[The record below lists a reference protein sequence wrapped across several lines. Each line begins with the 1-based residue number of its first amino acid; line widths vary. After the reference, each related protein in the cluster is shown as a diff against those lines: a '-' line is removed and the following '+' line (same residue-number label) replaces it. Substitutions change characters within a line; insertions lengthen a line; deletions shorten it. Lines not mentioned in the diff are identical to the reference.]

1 MERVTANSK
10 SKDKKWSLGSLF
22 RKKKKDLDTDSSSE
36 EDRKAGFVPVKG
48 HGTLNG
54 KRKKRSSRIVGAG
67 FDHIVVSPQPP
78 PQQLLQPVQQQVLL
92 PHQQHHHHP
101 QQQQQQQQQQ
111 HTPQQHHN
119 QYGFRESDSINS
131 IDRYT
136 ANGSL
141 DRRTGR
147 KEVRGGG
154 IVRRNSKER
163 QSSSDEESH
172 RSSSMSRFRSD
183 DSLGNHSAGSHRKS
197 RTART
202 ERYLKRMSGRD
213 DGHSPQQQHHHQAL
227 APGHVNRWHTQ
238 PISPSML
245 PHGGSIQSVDVAYRR
260 PATLGSHPN
269 LRNSASLTNVHGGVH
284 GHQLR
289 YAVSPSYSHQLQL
302 QQQQLPYASQSPPNP
317 QTVTYENSFYIQS
330 KASSM
335 RDAIRSPP
343 PIPPRDPQRRLTIGH
358 TNEARP
364 VSYAFDRYHQLQ
376 GANGANGG
384 SNIWQSNG
392 KCNSEDRLW
401 VGGQSAMVQRTP
413 PPPSMHG
420 GAGFTVTPPR
430 ASSVQPAE
438 LHQQHHHHH
447 HHQQQQQQQSQQP
460 QQQKQRY
467 ISRQQQPQA
476 VVHPP
481 STPPSNVAYHH
492 HQHHQQQQQQY
503 QQHQQQQQPHYHHA
517 ATLPVQTPPTQQQQ
531 RPGGEWRYITDVTP
545 RSRKPIQ
552 VQDRTFEPYEPKRS
566 PQPAPTG
573 SESSLVYSGNTTP
586 SGIATR
592 STPRSVRAD
601 SSESVNGTASG
612 SRTPQQSASAFW
624 RKIEEEQS
632 AASGSAVTTANR
644 RGRATER
651 RPGVA
656 GTAVSSRSVS
666 TSRALEIMNRRNQEL
681 TRELDHLLDDKQQQ
695 QQQQQQQQSDE
706 NVVSGRLYLRQADAN
721 QTTVRSP
728 NEKMYE
734 VKVKTSSRPLNGADT
749 AAAASSPEKAA
760 NKYEE
765 HVAKT
770 VAGSQTVYRRYGGD
784 KQPEVPAPTP
794 PMRTISK
801 RNSCSEEE
809 LARKRK
815 SANLEEAISELEAI
829 YKSLKLSDEDL
840 LERAEQRDV
849 PTPTGFSHR
858 ARTYR
863 YDPDPEDDRAK
874 PEPDLRLDDLSY
886 RSIKRANS
894 SLKTT
899 DNQPPFGIPV
909 GPIPPPP
916 TTDYL
921 TVQPPSKQQTP
932 RFVPRQSPDLV
943 ADDLA
948 FRQLRKDKDLHAS
961 LDRKPAPATTP
972 TTTTSVPVSG
982 NTSSGSEES
991 RVTKRNSGSTYYTQI
1006 QRDAAKP
1013 SGGNLEDY
1021 YKLELYAKSLRESSS
1036 PAKTEKT
1043 QQKKESTSGA
1053 SSQTVEVRAK
1063 SGSPPKDRNR
1073 GAVFNLPSTLKSSSS
1088 GSPPKSPRSSDGGS
1102 EPSSVTPTPRPRSG
1116 TEPVI
1121 VGAKHKAEFEEILN
1135 AIALE
1140 AQNTSEKLGADLA
1153 ELRKE
1158 TLSVSSGTSP
1168 ETKPNRRNAVSKT
1181 VAGPAAVVAAT
1192 DVKVTQKHSNE
1203 IDQVAEA
1210 AKYCEQM
1217 LRGVI
1222 EETGTVKAPS
1232 VEPEVAKVVP
1242 EVTMIGRV
1250 ILDKPTI
1257 VIESKVVEEPVVD
1270 VPTEPVQPMTGEL
1283 KSGVSSAVE
1292 GLIAQLTPAGSFEAL
1307 SKRCQE
1313 QLSELEDPVTSD
1325 GGVAGGDE
1333 RVKSS
1338 IERDYDNLVESIN
1351 PFESDTDKK
1360 STEEEIDLIMKE
1372 CGIELELSSASS
1384 VAPAQS
1390 KSLAAIPGVQPPQKV
1405 TASAQVDLGDID
1417 RSVVRERVSSVECLK
1432 PSVIAAE
1439 QRKRS
1444 SSSRSPPVSSSVRLT
1459 PSDTESQ
1466 YNSSEELAMI
1476 FGIKSPSPPGKGAT
1490 PVRVPLL
1497 SLSLLPSCATSQP
1510 PKQSPSSKAPSDP
1523 EQTTQVATTVPSAIT
1538 SDEHDGGE
1546 ADGDRDGDDGVV
1558 FSVTVPSIS
1567 HLARKLPSTTIT
1579 TTTTTST
1586 TVASVACRSATNSIN
1601 ACNNTVT
1608 TNQPHTTST
1617 TTTATNTATTQHD
1630 SDTSV
1635 TTHDLEEDSEVHEVE
1650 PEPMAQ
1656 IESFYLMRSS
1666 TALLPHNL
1674 DTIHE
1679 DLEEETNPADGG
1691 ESTTTDSGNVS
1702 LNDFGCEGT
1711 VTKEPA
1717 TFVNEMQIGP
1727 PAPGLIGYYPFRS
1740 VLQIP
1745 EIFIEDVSTQEDE
1758 EEQEEQK
1765 VEESTVSTVQEA
1777 GSTDELSDTEDP
1789 QMETFAELERLEAER
1804 LRQEAV
1810 RDALVPKR
1818 STNRNDGSS
1827 CSRTGRTD
1835 GGATKR
1841 KGSSSSNSSSLVQP
1855 QHVVLACTY
1864 GLANSNIDYI
1874 NVFAIIIAIIILFAL
1889 MVI

>member
-67 FDHIVVSPQPP
+67 FDHIVVSPHQQPIQQQQQ
-78 PQQLLQPVQQQVLL
+78 QQLPVQPQVLL
-92 PHQQHHHHP
+92 PHQQHHHHH
-101 QQQQQQQQQQ
+101 QQQQQQQQ
-111 HTPQQHHN
+111 HTPQQQLHHN

-147 KEVRGGG
+147 KEIRGTGSG

-213 DGHSPQQQHHHQAL
+213 DGHSPQHHQAL

-269 LRNSASLTNVHGGVH
+269 LRNSASLTNVHGVH
-284 GHQLR
+284 AHQLR
-289 YAVSPSYSHQLQL
+289 YPGSPSYSHQLQL
-302 QQQQLPYASQSPPNP
+302 QQHQQQVPYASQSPPNP
-317 QTVTYENSFYIQS
+317 HTVTYENSFYIQS

-364 VSYAFDRYHQLQ
+364 VSYAFDRYHQLHGAS
-376 GANGANGG
+376 GAN
-384 SNIWQSNG
+384 NIWQSNG

-401 VGGQSAMVQRTP
+401 VGGGASAMVQRTP

-420 GAGFTVTPPR
+420 SFTVTPPR

-438 LHQQHHHHH
+438 IHQHHQQHHHHL
-447 HHQQQQQQQSQQP
+447 HQQHQQQQSQQP
-460 QQQKQRY
+460 QQKQRY

-492 HQHHQQQQQQY
+492 HQHHQQQQQQ
-503 QQHQQQQQPHYHHA
+503 PHYHHA
-517 ATLPVQTPPTQQQQ
+517 ATLPVTPPTQQQQ
-531 RPGGEWRYITDVTP
+531 RPGGGEYRYVTDVTP

-552 VQDRTFEPYEPKRS
+552 IQDRTFEPYEPKRS
-566 PQPAPTG
+566 PQPTTGPPTG
-573 SESSLVYSGNTTP
+573 SESSLVYSGTTTP
-586 SGIATR
+586 SGVAR
-592 STPRSVRAD
+592 STPRSMRAD
-601 SSESVNGTASG
+601 SSESVNGTPSGASG

-624 RKIEEEQS
+624 RRIEEEQS
-632 AASGSAVTTANR
+632 AAAAGSAVAATATATR

-656 GTAVSSRSVS
+656 GTAIASRSVS

-695 QQQQQQQQSDE
+695 QQQSDE

-721 QTTVRSP
+721 QTATTVRSP
-728 NEKMYE
+728 NEKVYE
-734 VKVKTSSRPLNGADT
+734 VKVKTSSRPLNGADV
-749 AAAASSPEKAA
+749 APHEKAA

-770 VAGSQTVYRRYGGD
+770 VAGSQTVYRRYGGPD
-784 KQPEVPAPTP
+784 KQLDGPAPAP

-840 LERAEQRDV
+840 LERAEQRDL

-894 SLKTT
+894 SLKTA

-961 LDRKPAPATTP
+961 LDRKPTAAAS
-972 TTTTSVPVSG
+972 TTSMPVSG

-991 RVTKRNSGSTYYTQI
+991 RTTKRNSGSTFFSQI

-1021 YKLELYAKSLRESSS
+1021 YKLELYAKSLREASTA
-1036 PAKTEKT
+1036 AKSEKP
-1043 QQKKESTSGA
+1043 QQKKKEPTTNA
-1053 SSQTVEVRAK
+1053 SSNTVEVRAK

-1102 EPSSVTPTPRPRSG
+1102 EPPSITPTPRPRSG

-1168 ETKPNRRNAVSKT
+1168 ESKPSNRRNAVNKT
-1181 VAGPAAVVAAT
+1181 VAP
-1192 DVKVTQKHSNE
+1192 KVTTQKHSNE
-1203 IDQVAEA
+1203 IEQVAEA

-1222 EETGTVKAPS
+1222 EETGVTKAPS
-1232 VEPEVAKVVP
+1232 VEREERNVTP
-1242 EVTMIGRV
+1242 EVTMIARV

-1257 VIESKVVEEPVVD
+1257 VVESKVEEPVA
-1270 VPTEPVQPMTGEL
+1270 VPTGEPITGEL
-1283 KSGVSSAVE
+1283 KTGVSSTVE

-1313 QLSELEDPVTSD
+1313 QLSELEDPLTSD
-1325 GGVAGGDE
+1325 GGAAGADE

-1372 CGIELELSSASS
+1372 CGIELELSSTSS
-1384 VAPAQS
+1384 AAP
-1390 KSLAAIPGVQPPQKV
+1390 LAAIPAVQTPQKV
-1405 TASAQVDLGDID
+1405 PASAQVDLGDID
-1417 RSVVRERVSSVECLK
+1417 RERPVRERAVSSAECLK

-1439 QRKRS
+1439 QRNRRS
-1444 SSSRSPPVSSSVRLT
+1444 SSSRSPPVSSSVVRLT

-1490 PVRVPLL
+1490 PGVPLL
-1497 SLSLLPSCATSQP
+1497 SLSLLPLSCATQS
-1510 PKQSPSSKAPSDP
+1510 KQSSKSLKAPSDL
-1523 EQTTQVATTVPSAIT
+1523 EKTTQDVTSVPPPAIT
-1538 SDEHDGGE
+1538 TDEHDGGDE
-1546 ADGDRDGDDGVV
+1546 ANGDRGDGDDGVV

-1567 HLARKLPSTTIT
+1567 HLACKLPT
-1579 TTTTTST
+1579 TTTTTTPST

-1601 ACNNTVT
+1601 ACNNNNNNTVT
-1608 TNQPHTTST
+1608 TNHTTI
-1617 TTTATNTATTQHD
+1617 TTQHA
-1630 SDTSV
+1630 SDTV
-1635 TTHDLEEDSEVHEVE
+1635 TVTSHEEE
-1650 PEPMAQ
+1650 PEEPVPAP

-1666 TALLPHNL
+1666 TTALLPHNL

-1711 VTKEPA
+1711 VAKEPTA

-1727 PAPGLIGYYPFRS
+1727 AEAAAGLIGYYPFRS

-1745 EIFIEDVSTQEDE
+1745 EIFIEDVSAQEEEEHEDE
-1758 EEQEEQK
+1758 AK
-1765 VEESTVSTVQEA
+1765 VPEESTGSTVHPEA
-1777 GSTDELSDTEDP
+1777 STGEESDTEDP
-1789 QMETFAELERLEAER
+1789 QLETFEELERLEAER
-1804 LRQEAV
+1804 LRQEAA
-1810 RDALVPKR
+1810 RNALVQRR
-1818 STNRNDGSS
+1818 SNTTDDSS
-1827 CSRTGRTD
+1827 CRSVGRTD
-1835 GGATKR
+1835 GGATTKR
-1841 KGSSSSNSSSLVQP
+1841 KSSSSSSSSNSNSLVQP

-1889 MVI
+1889 MVL